1 MITKNKFPIKL
12 ATIGVVVALMIGL
25 SSNIIGI
32 YNYGN
37 RAEKQVVAEHKN
49 LENILGQYGIK
60 VAEAAQVPDMY
71 REDVKQV
78 VGAALQGRYGA
89 KGSQAV
95 FQWLKEDNSPA
106 KLDSALYTKIQQIIE
121 AGRNEFQNNQT
132 RFIDIKRAYET
143 QLGYAWT
150 GLWLGVFGYPRI
162 DLDKYNITTTDTA
175 AQALQ
180 TGRDKPLTLRGAK

>member
-1 MITKNKFPIKL
+1 MSSNKFPTGL
-12 ATIGVVVALMIGL
+12 AILGVVVALMIGL
-25 SSNIIGI
+25 VTNIVGI

-49 LENILGQYGIK
+49 LENVLGQYSIK

-71 REDVKQV
+71 REDMKEV
-78 VGAALQGRYGA
+78 VDAALTGRYGEN
-89 KGSQAV
+89 GSQAV

-143 QLGYAWT
+143 ELGYAWK
-150 GLWLGVFGYPRI
+150 GLWLGVFGYPRV
-162 DLDKYNITTTDTA
+162 DLDKYNITTTDA
-175 AQALQ
+175 AVKALS
-180 TGRDKPLTLRGAK
+180 TGRDAPLTLRK